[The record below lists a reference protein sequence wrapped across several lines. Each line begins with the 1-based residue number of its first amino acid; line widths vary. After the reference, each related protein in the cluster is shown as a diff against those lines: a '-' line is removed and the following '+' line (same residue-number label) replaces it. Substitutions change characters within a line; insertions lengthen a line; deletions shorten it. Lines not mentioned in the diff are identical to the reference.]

1 MVLDLSKISGIGD
14 YDIEIKQTFKQN
26 QPAKSRT
33 VYKKGTKTFLVEND
47 HTLELRTDEQLAKT
61 LIDKYESVMESR
73 YFGRG
78 GIEIV
83 TSARQLAPTELDDL
97 IRLSYNLTN

>member
-14 YDIEIKQTFKQN
+14 YDIEIKQEFKDG

-33 VYKKGTKTFLVEND
+33 LYKKGKKAFLVDNGP
-47 HTLELRTDEQLAKT
+47 TIELRTDPELLRT
-61 LIDKYESVMESR
+61 LVAKYESVMVSR
-73 YFGRG
+73 YFGSG

-83 TSARQLAPTELDDL
+83 LAGHQLTPDEVNDL
-97 IRLSYNLTN
+97 TRLSYNLS